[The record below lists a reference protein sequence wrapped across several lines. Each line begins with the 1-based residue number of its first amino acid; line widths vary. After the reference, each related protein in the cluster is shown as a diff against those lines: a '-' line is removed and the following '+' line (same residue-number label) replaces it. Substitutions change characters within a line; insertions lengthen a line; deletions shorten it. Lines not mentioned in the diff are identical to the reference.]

1 MRTSADAVSETAS
14 RGIHRL
20 LNGVKERIQEVLG
33 PTEKIQP
40 ELFRA
45 SVDLR
50 LPRAFRELAV
60 CEGKNFQKVFELHFG
75 TGEPTITDKG
85 LVSWC
90 HIGLWQA
97 WDRTKAFT
105 MAVFADCD
113 QLAKAV
119 ERLAEFYDAGLGISV
134 MEPIVR
140 KLVVALKSNADTAF
154 KTIPIDFVVE
164 AVSVALAKMAV
175 FILSPPAL
183 VLTEEQFVE
192 RAAAIVD
199 LKAQVVAVECMRM
212 QLGDR
217 DLKAYKQRGT
227 GNAVVLAKVAKKI
240 KLTEKVVKEGPPSK
254 KPRLTVKPA
263 GGAASTSGSAGGGG
277 ASQSSGLCYKYTAHF
292 FKVDG
297 SGPCDNTPCRQHP
310 VWALPVPKDE
320 IKGQLVAMQNKPFR
334 DKILAAI
341 DAF

>member
-20 LNGVKERIQEVLG
+20 LDGVKERIQEVLG

-60 CEGKNFQKVFELHFG
+60 CECKNFQKAFELHFG

-85 LVSWC
+85 IVSWC

-97 WDRTKAFT
+97 WDRTKAYT
-105 MAVFADCD
+105 MVVFADCD

-119 ERLAEFYDAGLGISV
+119 ERMAEFYDAGLGITIV
-134 MEPIVR
+134 EPIVR

-164 AVSVALAKMAV
+164 AVSVALAKLAV

-192 RAAAIVD
+192 RAATIVD
-199 LKAQVVAVECMRM
+199 LKSQDVAGECMRM
-212 QLGDR
+212 QLSDR

-227 GNAVVLAKVAKKI
+227 GNVVVVAKLAEKTKFSDKVAKD
-240 KLTEKVVKEGPPSK
+240 GAPPK
-254 KPRLTVKPA
+254 KTRLTSKPA
-263 GGAASTSGSAGGGG
+263 GGVVATSGAAGGGG

-310 VWALPVPKDE
+310 TWALPIPKDE
-320 IKGQLVAMQNKPFR
+320 IKGQLATMQNKPFR